1 LKDKVTKL
9 KPVFPDKNKEG
20 TITAA
25 NASKLN
31 DGACLLLLMSELA
44 LNENGITP
52 EFEIIGW
59 ADAESL
65 PVDFNIT
72 PTSAAKKAL

>member
-1 LKDKVTKL
+1 MKDKVTKL

-20 TITAA
+20 TVTAA

-31 DGACLLLLMSELA
+31 DGAAMLLLMSENALA
-44 LNENGITP
+44 EKGWKP

-59 ADAESL
+59 ADAESA
-65 PVDFNIT
+65 PVDFNVSPAT
-72 PTSAAKKAL
+72 AAKKAL